1 MKRKHEEITAL
12 ILIFGAMFANDDLKR
27 YDELD
32 RTPLTFAGPQ
42 NERQRAVV
50 VAFEHAWDGY
60 KRFAWGHDNV
70 RPTSKNFYEEF
81 HLGMTIIESLDTLY
95 IMNLEKGKQSI
106 TNTMWMEH
114 LLKIFY
120 FYIFRIQQGQTL
132 GGRTL
137 GF

>member
-70 RPTSKNFYEEF
+70 RPTSKNFNYRDF
-81 HLGMTIIESLDTLY
+81 NVI
-95 IMNLEKGKQSI
+95 
-106 TNTMWMEH
+106 
-114 LLKIFY
+114 
-120 FYIFRIQQGQTL
+120 
-132 GGRTL
+132 
-137 GF
+137 